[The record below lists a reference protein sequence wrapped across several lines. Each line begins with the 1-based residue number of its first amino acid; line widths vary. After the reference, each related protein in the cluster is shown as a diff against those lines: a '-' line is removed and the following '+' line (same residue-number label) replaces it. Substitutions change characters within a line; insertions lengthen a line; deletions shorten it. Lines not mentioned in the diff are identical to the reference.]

1 MKKQIVIRLL
11 ACLFLVPVTAMAQ
24 KTVKIKMVETSDVH
38 SAFFAQDANGVK
50 HATSL
55 SRVSAYV
62 KNLRTQMGENLILM
76 DNGDILQGRPDVYY
90 MNYVAEGQHQVARML
105 NYMKYDV
112 VTLGNHDVETSHSV
126 YDHWIEQCNMPV
138 LGANVIDTHTGKP
151 WLPPYQV
158 FEREG
163 VKIAVLGMITPTIPS
178 WLAESMWTNL
188 RFQDMVEC
196 AKLWV
201 PYIQQNEKPD
211 VLIGM
216 FHSGKEGS
224 IQYPGGGDWENQTK
238 LVAQSV
244 AGFDAI
250 FYGHDHTL
258 NCEQLINPEG
268 NPVWIIDPANQCGH
282 VGVLDIEISKGQK
295 VEKKLT
301 ASLQNLRN
309 AAVDED
315 MEKEFQSVKE
325 DIQQFISRKIGKFDS
340 TIESKY
346 AFVGPCSFISLIHDI
361 QMQISGAPISITA
374 PLALNSVIK
383 EGDVTVNDMFQLY
396 RFENF
401 LYAMRLTGRELKGL
415 LEMSYGIWT
424 NQMKNA
430 EDDLLL
436 LNGNN
441 TDDQRRGFKEPY
453 YNFDSA
459 QGINYTVDVT
469 KPMGEKLTIT
479 TLADGTPFSLD
490 KEYIVAINSY
500 RANGGGD
507 LITLGAGI
515 PKEELASRIVFS
527 TDRDLRY
534 YLMKYIEEKGVIS
547 PRNADNWHFV
557 PENWTIPAAERN
569 MKTLFK

>member
-1 MKKQIVIRLL
+1 MKKQIVIGLL

-112 VTLGNHDVETSHSV
+112 VTFGNHDVETSHSV

-282 VGVLDIEISKGQK
+282 VGVLDIEITKGQK